1 MDNYE
6 ELQDHEILL
15 ELLREKRE
23 RAAQQRTR
31 TIIVFVL
38 VACLAIALA
47 ICIPKVL
54 EMYRQYNQAMKYI
67 DTVYG
72 QVEDVIK
79 TYSGTFEKVAQLDV
93 ENVVKT
99 LNDVSAFIN
108 SIFGGIA
115 KYRQAIK
122 DLETA
127 LYAA

>member
-108 SIFGGIA
+108 SIFGG
-115 KYRQAIK
+115 
-122 DLETA
+122 LSGN
-127 LYAA
+127 